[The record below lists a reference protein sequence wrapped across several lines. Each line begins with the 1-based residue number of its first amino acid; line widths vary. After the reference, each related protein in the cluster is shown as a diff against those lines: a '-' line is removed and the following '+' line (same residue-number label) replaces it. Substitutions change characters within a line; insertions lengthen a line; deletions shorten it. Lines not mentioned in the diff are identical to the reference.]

1 MNLFLLTILLFLYIF
16 NTPVAGLPPMLTT
29 IRIASVGFLLMALFT
44 KYSAGTKWVVK
55 LNTSCKVTMD
65 IYTLISI
72 LFIHVCIILLSIGV
86 GADGK
91 SMVPV
96 LINMFFFFFISLLA
110 LIRINDSFH
119 VFMKVILMVSLVQTF
134 FVWLCLLSPSARSI
148 IDRLFLYNVEHEEFR
163 ELYAGGIAC
172 ITAPGCIKYSLGFV
186 SCIYYILNTKGT
198 KFILFILVFILLSIT
213 ATMIARTGLLI
224 ALTGVLFLL
233 LAGCRNFKIGSF
245 LAVVSVIIIV
255 TAILVYMASNNVDF
269 VIERFTRLLYLF
281 DVGVDDAF
289 LNSYVDGTTTVIP
302 PITGKTL
309 YGTAVFSGTS
319 GNGVYVNADGGF
331 VKNYVAFGLIATVLF
346 YIIFFYKTI
355 RLCFNYKVINNRIV
369 MLFFI
374 TMIMIAEFKEWI
386 IFDMYMLCIFCTTA
400 ILLERDEKNYMKSIQ
415 SN

>member
-1 MNLFLLTILLFLYIF
+1 
-16 NTPVAGLPPMLTT
+16 MLTT
-29 IRIASVGFLLMALFT
+29 IRIASAGLLLMAFFT
-44 KYSAGTKWVVK
+44 KYSADTKWIVE
-55 LNTSCKVTMD
+55 LNASCRVAMN
-65 IYTLISI
+65 IYAFIFI
-72 LFIHVCIILLSIGV
+72 LFIHVCIISLCIGV
-86 GADGK
+86 GEDGK

-96 LINMFFFFFISLLA
+96 LINMFFFSFLPLLA
-110 LIRINDSFH
+110 LIEISGSFDA
-119 VFMKVILMVSLVQTF
+119 FMKAILTVSLLQTF
-134 FVWLCLLSPSARSI
+134 FVWLCLLSPSARGI

-186 SCIYYILNTKGT
+186 SCIYYILNTKGI

-233 LAGCRNFKIGSF
+233 LAGCRNFKISYF
-245 LAVVSVIIIV
+245 LAVMSVISIV

-289 LNSYVDGTTTVIP
+289 LNSYVDGTNTVIP
-302 PITGKTL
+302 PITVKTL

-355 RLCFNYKVINNRIV
+355 RLCFNYKVIKNRIV
-369 MLFFI
+369 MLFFM

-400 ILLERDEKNYMKSIQ
+400 ILLERDEKSYIKSIQ